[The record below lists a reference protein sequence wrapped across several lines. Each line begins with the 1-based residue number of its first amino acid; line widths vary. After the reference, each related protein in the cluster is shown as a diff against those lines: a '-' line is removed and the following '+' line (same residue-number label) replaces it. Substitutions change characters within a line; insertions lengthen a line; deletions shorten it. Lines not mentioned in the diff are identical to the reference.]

1 VLVTVSDKKIAV
13 DSDNDGVVNYYNA
26 DVVTANDYYPGGM
39 LMPGRKY
46 SNGGSYRYSING
58 QEKESELNENITT
71 ALYWEYDSRISRRWN
86 VDPVLKVWESPYL
99 CFSGNPILMSD
110 PDGDVSSGGG
120 GGEDPPK
127 KKLPWYLREN
137 KHGGKPVL
145 TFGAKNLVTATVI
158 PATAYSGQSSQ
169 TQSGIFAYN
178 VLAKAWNGI
187 ASSWNN
193 ALDGQTGTDQLRETV
208 QVLEKKTVSD
218 LKKIETYEDI
228 GAFALTAYAFKKISS
243 AKFKLSAD
251 LPPGTVTNGFSL
263 SKSVGK
269 VPLNTT
275 PLVASKI
282 ANGCEALAAK
292 VHKAIGGQLLQ
303 ITPERGVR
311 LGEVSYPAGKHGMQ
325 QISSWGYHVAVIKEG
340 MVYDAMTG
348 SKGMHL
354 ADYKQLFT
362 HNEAINFT
370 PVSK

>member
-1 VLVTVSDKKIAV
+1 
-13 DSDNDGVVNYYNA
+13 
-26 DVVTANDYYPGGM
+26 M
-39 LMPGRKY
+39 QMPGRKY

-71 ALYWEYDSRISRRWN
+71 ALYWEYDSRIVRRWN

-110 PDGDVSSGGG
+110 PDGDVASGGG
-120 GGEDPPK
+120 GGDDPPK
-127 KKLPWYLREN
+127 KKLPWYYREN

-145 TFGAKNLVTATVI
+145 TLGAKNLVTAPITPYTSI
-158 PATAYSGQSSQ
+158 PQ
-169 TQSGIFAYN
+169 TNVGVFACN

-187 ASSWNN
+187 ANSWNN

-218 LKKIETYEDI
+218 LKKVETYEDI

-263 SKSVGK
+263 SKAAAK
-269 VPLNTT
+269 VPLNKT
-275 PLVASKI
+275 PLI
-282 ANGCEALAAK
+282 AERIQNGCEALAAK
-292 VHKAIGGQLLQ
+292 VHKAIGGQLLE

-311 LGEVSYPAGKHGMQ
+311 LGEVNYSAGKNGMQ
-325 QISSWGYHVAVIKEG
+325 QITVWRHHVAVLKEG

-348 SKGMHL
+348 SRGMHL
-354 ADYKQLFT
+354 GEYKQLFT
-362 HNEAINFT
+362 ENSGINFK
-370 PVSK
+370 PIENK